1 MLYLAWANTT
11 LRILVLLWPYE
22 LIQSRMII
30 NIRLAAHEIHRIIL
44 KMRSSLSAV
53 CLNFFTRKINTKWCF
68 GLPSLPP
75 YFIAQYLNVY
85 STWKW
90 QKYFIW
96 RQVNILYWFIRCL
109 NRNLSMKTKCCKYYC
124 ATLTLP
130 LRHIWFSLSHFKN
143 FPNYFKILGSH
154 KNARHS
160 ANIGYSSV

>member
-1 MLYLAWANTT
+1 MY
-11 LRILVLLWPYE
+11 
-22 LIQSRMII
+22 QSRMII

-53 CLNFFTRKINTKWCF
+53 CLNFFYEKNKYKMMFW
-68 GLPSLPP
+68 PSFPPP

-109 NRNLSMKTKCCKYYC
+109 NRNLSMKTKSCKYYC

-130 LRHIWFSLSHFKN
+130 PTAYLILIVPQVGGITQKCSPFGQYWIFFCLIFCKQ
-143 FPNYFKILGSH
+143 PYFDSIKGF
-154 KNARHS
+154 
-160 ANIGYSSV
+160 